1 MTLIIIGGSRLLF
14 PPQQDL
20 SVGLFRDQKVQTN
33 LQGNSD
39 FQLLVNVR
47 ECCILLFDCQLL
59 SDWSFTHA
67 GSTDCSVLLPHFKVS
82 DGSRCIFP
90 PVRFERVV
98 QLCKDSLAVKTK
110 LSPTQLL
117 PTWEMEEN
125 HLPGSQLF
133 VVSFVWFPSLCSA
146 QLSSRQYLCTW
157 KSTSLFLCIKHP
169 ESLMPQMLS
178 HLGQSLQLCFNQVNE
193 FSSQT
198 DKSKKD
204 LKSKQKCYTHKLRL
218 LKLVTSNLG

>member
-39 FQLLVNVR
+39 FQLLVR

-98 QLCKDSLAVKTK
+98 QLCKDSLAVKIVPNSAPSYLGNGREPPSWIT
-110 LSPTQLL
+110 
-117 PTWEMEEN
+117 
-125 HLPGSQLF
+125 
-133 VVSFVWFPSLCSA
+133 VVCGFFCVVP
-146 QLSSRQYLCTW
+146 Q
-157 KSTSLFLCIKHP
+157 SLFSSVQFKTASMHLEKHV
-169 ESLMPQMLS
+169 SLPL
-178 HLGQSLQLCFNQVNE
+178 
-193 FSSQT
+193 
-198 DKSKKD
+198 
-204 LKSKQKCYTHKLRL
+204 Y
-218 LKLVTSNLG
+218 